1 MDRSS
6 ITAALNVAR
15 GLVLS
20 HGIANHMNAYS
31 RKQASAE
38 ISESAGVVRFDF
50 VLDPNKSMWGS
61 DNPCCSIVVGYAA
74 DPKGARQHED
84 GSVVMDHFRYVTC
97 RAGTEDINLA
107 RFREREAM
115 LNNLVMLGEMIESVL
130 PPSLT
135 ILIMSSEDAK
145 EKRRREGEQLV
156 GSLIHESIGAHS
168 LKGLRKGG
176 SSRVFRLHMTAS
188 PPAEGRYEYTHIR
201 RRNSRG
207 QAVDKAK
214 YVIRVHGET
223 CSVWRT
229 E

>member
-6 ITAALNVAR
+6 IAAALNMAK

-20 HGIANHMNAYS
+20 HGITNHMNAYA
-31 RKQASAE
+31 RKQAAAE
-38 ISESAGVVRFDF
+38 INESHSVIRFDF

-61 DNPCCSIVVGYAA
+61 DNPGCSIVVGYMA
-74 DPKGARQHED
+74 DPKGVRQHED
-84 GSVVMDHFRYVTC
+84 GSLVMDHFRYVTC
-97 RAGTEDINLA
+97 RAGTEDITLV
-107 RFREREAM
+107 RFREREVM
-115 LNNLVMLGEMIESVL
+115 LNNLVMLGEMIEAVL
-130 PPSLT
+130 PQVATALVLSP
-135 ILIMSSEDAK
+135 EEAK
-145 EKRRREGEQLV
+145 EKSRREGEQLV
-156 GSLIHESIGAHS
+156 GGLIHESIGSHS

-176 SSRVFRLHMTAS
+176 SSRVFRLHTMAS
-188 PPAEGRYEYTHIR
+188 LPAEGRYEYTHVR

-214 YVIRVHGET
+214 YVIRVHGEV